1 MFCFVR
7 CGDLREGDQSLTNTG
22 VFVKEVCSPQT
33 EATTWPEGDAL
44 LEKQSVKKDKEKG
57 VEGGRKEKNEEEELP
72 RADEDLSQRMLN
84 TKRNFEPD
92 VQAQYFMKYQ
102 IN

>member
-7 CGDLREGDQSLTNTG
+7 CSDFREGDQSLTNTG

-44 LEKQSVKKDKEKG
+44 LKKQSVKKDKEKG
-57 VEGGRKEKNEEEELP
+57 VEGGRKTL
-72 RADEDLSQRMLN
+72 AAQR
-84 TKRNFEPD
+84 RNSA
-92 VQAQYFMKYQ
+92 VQRTCPWSRQ
-102 IN
+102 N

>member
-1 MFCFVR
+1 M
-7 CGDLREGDQSLTNTG
+7 L
-22 VFVKEVCSPQT
+22 K
-33 EATTWPEGDAL
+33 
-44 LEKQSVKKDKEKG
+44 KQSVKKDKEKG

-72 RADEDLSQRMLN
+72 RADEDLSQRMLS

>member
-44 LEKQSVKKDKEKG
+44 LKKQSVKKEKKREWRVGEKKRTRRKSFQGQTRTSVNECSTPKETSSLMC
-57 VEGGRKEKNEEEELP
+57 RP
-72 RADEDLSQRMLN
+72 S
-84 TKRNFEPD
+84 TS
-92 VQAQYFMKYQ
+92 
-102 IN
+102 